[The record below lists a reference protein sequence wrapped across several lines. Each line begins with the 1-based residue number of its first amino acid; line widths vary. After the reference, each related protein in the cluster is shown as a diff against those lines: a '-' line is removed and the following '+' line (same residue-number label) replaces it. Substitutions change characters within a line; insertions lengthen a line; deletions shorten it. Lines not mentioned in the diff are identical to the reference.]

1 MSHSNALQNTI
12 TPSKSRVLL
21 ACLLLLVSLNS
32 EAKKRKSP
40 PPEPEVVFE
49 EMPEYHAELDLRI
62 PDNQWLDEIDTE
74 QLFQAPKKAEPQQ
87 LAGKKSKKRPLNVDC
102 GMDVNPNLSIDNS
115 LGNRLTGE
123 CDVQYRY

>member
-1 MSHSNALQNTI
+1 MSHSNSLQLT
-12 TPSKSRVLL
+12 TKPSKSRVLL
-21 ACLLLLVSLNS
+21 ACLLLFFSLNS

-49 EMPEYHAELDLRI
+49 EMPEYHAELDLSI

-74 QLFQAPKKAEPQQ
+74 QLFQAPKKADPQQ